1 MFMDTTRDLS
11 NLTDDGL
18 ERLVK
23 LTSGDAIFK
32 DSIIES
38 YYGIARALKAALSEH
53 SEGLNSDAF
62 TNYLEIETINSIVE
76 NLKKVGAEITRFERS
91 KRESDEKLERLKE
104 ELEKRGKEDE
114 KV

>member
-11 NLTDDGL
+11 NLTAKELEDMVRITSDDAYL
-18 ERLVK
+18 
-23 LTSGDAIFK
+23 K
-32 DSIIES
+32 DLIIES
-38 YYGIARALKAALSEH
+38 YYSIARALRTALMNH
-53 SEGLNSDAF
+53 SKGLNSRAF
-62 TNYLEIETINSIVE
+62 TDYREIETINSIIE

-91 KRESDEKLERLKE
+91 KRESEEKLERLNE